1 MFCKLLINVNVSL
14 NGKKNGSSEFFGS
27 ICLTSV
33 SCRIAHI
40 YALSALKCQS
50 TVSNT
55 TLWSKNLPLLF
66 SEYSVKTKRDA
77 TWYGGR
83 PLPRRRCVRWRP
95 SCPPPPQKRGAQFP
109 IFGPC
114 LLWPDGWMHQDTTW
128 YGGRPRPRWHCVRWG
143 PRSPWKVHSPQLSA
157 HDYCGQTAERIKMP
171 LGTEVDLVPGHI
183 VLDGDLASPERGTAP
198 PLFSA
203 HVYCDHTVAHL
214 SYCWALVR
222 IY

>member
-1 MFCKLLINVNVSL
+1 MHFL
-14 NGKKNGSSEFFGS
+14 
-27 ICLTSV
+27 
-33 SCRIAHI
+33 
-40 YALSALKCQS
+40 
-50 TVSNT
+50 
-55 TLWSKNLPLLF
+55 LWSASQQYQTLHCGPKTYPFYFLNTLSKRSAMPLGTEVDLCQGD
-66 SEYSVKTKRDA
+66 VVLDGDPA
-77 TWYGGR
+77 
-83 PLPRRRCVRWRP
+83 
-95 SCPPPPQKRGAQFP
+95 PPPKKGAQFP

>member
-1 MFCKLLINVNVSL
+1 MKAFQSLNLQQQSKINIFSVFCKLLINVNVSL

-95 SCPPPPQKRGAQFP
+95 SSPPQK
-109 IFGPC
+109 
-114 LLWPDGWMHQDTTW
+114 
-128 YGGRPRPRWHCVRWG
+128 GGTIPNFRPMSTVARW
-143 PRSPWKVHSPQLSA
+143 LDA
-157 HDYCGQTAERIKMP
+157 
-171 LGTEVDLVPGHI
+171 PGH
-183 VLDGDLASPERGTAP
+183 
-198 PLFSA
+198 
-203 HVYCDHTVAHL
+203 HL
-214 SYCWALVR
+214 VWR
-222 IY
+222 

>member
-1 MFCKLLINVNVSL
+1 MKAFQSLNLQQQSKINIFSVFCKLLINVNVSL

-95 SCPPPPQKRGAQFP
+95 SSPPQKRGHNSQ
-109 IFGPC
+109 
-114 LLWPDGWMHQDTTW
+114 
-128 YGGRPRPRWHCVRWG
+128 
-143 PRSPWKVHSPQLSA
+143 
-157 HDYCGQTAERIKMP
+157 
-171 LGTEVDLVPGHI
+171 
-183 VLDGDLASPERGTAP
+183 
-198 PLFSA
+198 FSA
-203 HVYCDHTVAHL
+203 HVYCGQMAGCTRTPLGTEVGLGPGDIVFDGDPGPPERCTAPNCRPMTIVAKRLNGSRCH
-214 SYCWALVR
+214 LVR
-222 IY
+222 R